1 LASLLSITRDMRRDP
16 VWPGRTNEAHGHKRN
31 FPPQKSSSFVRLD
44 CSERGNYA
52 KEEIH
57 LTKKRREIAMVHTL
71 VPSDRVEA
79 ATVYDRD
86 GDKIGT
92 IERLMLEKMTG
103 TVAYAVVKCSG
114 FLGTDQHHYPVP
126 WSSLRYNLARKSYE
140 ITLTLE
146 DLRSGPSELDGID
159 WGDRSPVYR
168 QPQYWTV

>member
-1 LASLLSITRDMRRDP
+1 
-16 VWPGRTNEAHGHKRN
+16 
-31 FPPQKSSSFVRLD
+31 
-44 CSERGNYA
+44 
-52 KEEIH
+52 
-57 LTKKRREIAMVHTL
+57 MVHTL

-79 ATVYDRD
+79 ATVYGRD

-92 IERLMLEKMTG
+92 VERLMLEKLTG

-126 WSSLRYNLARKSYE
+126 WSSLKYNSARKSYE
-140 ITLTLE
+140 TTLTRE
-146 DLRSGPSELDGID
+146 ELRSGPSELDGID

>member
-1 LASLLSITRDMRRDP
+1 MRREP
-16 VWPGRTNEAHGHKRN
+16 VWPGRPDEARCRKRN
-31 FPPQKSSSFVRLD
+31 LPARQFSNCVRLD
-44 CSERGNYA
+44 CSDRGSYA
-52 KEEIH
+52 KEAKY

-79 ATVYDRD
+79 ATVYGRD

-92 IERLMLEKMTG
+92 IERLMLEKLTG

-126 WSSLRYNLARKSYE
+126 WSSLKYNSARKSYE
-140 ITLTLE
+140 TTLTLE
-146 DLRSGPSELDGID
+146 ELRSGPSELDGID

-168 QPQYWTV
+168 QPQYWAV